1 MMKIFGSTAKVMLRK
16 LDVRRVFLSRETRHF
31 STTSIICQ
39 DHKNPRTIRIKQEK
53 NRKIEQ
59 KSTIPDDH
67 DNLKHRSNEQG
78 QGLGLGSFIRNVFIF
93 ILAIFFNPI
102 SVMAYTSFLR
112 PEDIKNPIP
121 GSERKN

>member
-16 LDVRRVFLSRETRHF
+16 LDVRRVFLSREIRHF

-39 DHKNPRTIRIKQEK
+39 DHKSPRTIRIKQEK

-67 DNLKHRSNEQG
+67 NLKHRSYEQQG

-112 PEDIKNPIP
+112 PEDKNWIP
-121 GSERKN
+121 ESERKN

>member
-1 MMKIFGSTAKVMLRK
+1 MMKIFGSTAKVMLRN
-16 LDVRRVFLSRETRHF
+16 LDVRRVFFSREIRHF
-31 STTSIICQ
+31 STTLIICQ
-39 DHKNPRTIRIKQEK
+39 DHKSPRTIRIKQEK

-59 KSTIPDDH
+59 KSTIPDDQ
-67 DNLKHRSNEQG
+67 DILKHRSNKQQG

-112 PEDIKNPIP
+112 PEDRNPIP
-121 GSERKN
+121 ESERKN

>member
-16 LDVRRVFLSRETRHF
+16 LDVRRVFLSREIRHF
-31 STTSIICQ
+31 STTLIICQ
-39 DHKNPRTIRIKQEK
+39 DHKSPRTIRIKQEK

-59 KSTIPDDH
+59 KSTIPDDQ
-67 DNLKHRSNEQG
+67 DNLKHRSNKQQG

-112 PEDIKNPIP
+112 PEDRNPIP
-121 GSERKN
+121 ESERKN

>member
-1 MMKIFGSTAKVMLRK
+1 MLRK
-16 LDVRRVFLSRETRHF
+16 LDVRRVFLSREIRHF
-31 STTSIICQ
+31 STNSIIYQ
-39 DHKNPRTIRIKQEK
+39 DHKTPRTIRIKQEK

-67 DNLKHRSNEQG
+67 DNLKHRSDEQG
-78 QGLGLGSFIRNVFIF
+78 QGLGLGSFIRNVFII

-112 PEDIKNPIP
+112 PEDRNPIP
-121 GSERKN
+121 ESERKN